1 MKQGLSTVFK
11 DTTIYAYLVDGFGA
25 KRDVCNER
33 IIISHGGGKSYKQNE
48 LSAITIIIGKG
59 SCAILRTWGK
69 LEGGENLNDEEALNE
84 TKRL

>member
-11 DTTIYAYLVDGFGA
+11 DTTNNAVYAYLVDGFGA

-48 LSAITIIIGKG
+48 
-59 SCAILRTWGK
+59 GK

>member
-1 MKQGLSTVFK
+1 MKQSLSTAFK
-11 DTTIYAYLVDGFGA
+11 DTTSETLVYFRAYQ
-25 KRDVCNER
+25 
-33 IIISHGGGKSYKQNE
+33 GGYTIKIMQYTRTLL